1 MTSAERK
8 APALAV
14 DLGGTKLLVG
24 VVGRDGRVLARQ
36 RIATPHGGPEPVARA
51 IRDLARSLPR
61 GAAGTAGASFAG
73 VGVAFAG
80 PTDHERGVVYDPP
93 NLAGWGRE
101 TAFGALLARELGET
115 VYVENDANAAA
126 LGEAWTGAGRGVR
139 DLVYITVST
148 GIGGGLILAGRLY
161 RGANGTAGEIGHV
174 IVDPDGPRCHCGNR
188 GCLEVLASGTAI
200 ARQAREAVAREEP
213 TTLGRLAAH
222 PEEITAE
229 SVAEAARG
237 GDALAA
243 ELYRRAGTRI
253 GLVLSNLLA
262 LLNPKMIIVGGGVS
276 KTGDLL
282 FRPLRDAIR
291 ARVYPPPALGVEI
304 VPADLGDDVGI
315 IGAAALVYNAAGGRS
330 VGEA

>member
-1 MTSAERK
+1 MD

-24 VVGRDGRVLARQ
+24 VVDRDGRVLARQ

-51 IRDLARSLPR
+51 IRDIARPLR
-61 GAAGTAGASFAG
+61 DAIGAAGASLAG
-73 VGVAFAG
+73 VGVAVPG
-80 PTDHERGVVYDPP
+80 PTDHDRGVIYDPP

-101 TAFGALLARELGET
+101 TAFGPLLARELGET

-139 DLVYITVST
+139 DLVYITIST
-148 GIGGGLILAGRLY
+148 GIGGGLILGGRLY

-174 IVDPDGPRCHCGNR
+174 IVDPEGPRCHCGNR

-200 ARQAREAVAREEP
+200 AGQAREAVARGAP
-213 TTLGRLAAH
+213 TALSRLAAR

-237 GDALAA
+237 GDAIAA

-262 LLNPKMIIVGGGVS
+262 LLNPSMIIVGGGVS

-282 FRPLRDAIR
+282 FRPIRDVIG
-291 ARVYPPPALGVEI
+291 ARVYPPPALGVSVVTAE
-304 VPADLGDDVGI
+304 LGDDVGI
-315 IGAAALVYNAAGGRS
+315 IGAAALVFHGDPDRAGRL
-330 VGEA
+330 